1 MDTSDA
7 MQSPSDA
14 GTSGSTRADG
24 SKNVSMH
31 IVDDNSGDQYQKIK
45 IQANLGLK
53 NLFSNNSK
61 TLFNYWY
68 IMFPSFMMR
77 P

>member
-7 MQSPSDA
+7 MQSPSDV
-14 GTSGSTRADG
+14 GTSSSTRADG
-24 SKNVSMH
+24 SKNVGMH